1 MADQIQKEDSGNS
14 VNVVLKKFQ
23 KDNQRED
30 KSKKWRGVDQ
40 AVSAARQAYCGSW
53 NPQKDETTVSF
64 DKAIGDLIEVLQKMK
79 GGDIKLG
86 GLIDDKSMGLECCG

>member
-1 MADQIQKEDSGNS
+1 MEDKTQKEDSGNS

-40 AVSAARQAYCGSW
+40 AVSAARQAYCGSYC
-53 NPQKDETTVSF
+53 PKEDEKTVSF
-64 DKAIGDLIEVLQKMK
+64 EKSLGDLIEVLQKIK
-79 GGDIKLG
+79 DGDVKLG
-86 GLIDDKSMGLECCG
+86 GLIDDSKMGICY